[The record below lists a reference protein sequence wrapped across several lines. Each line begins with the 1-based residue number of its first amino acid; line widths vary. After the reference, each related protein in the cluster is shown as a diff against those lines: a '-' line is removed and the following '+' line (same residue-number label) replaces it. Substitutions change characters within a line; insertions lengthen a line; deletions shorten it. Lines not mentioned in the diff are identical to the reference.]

1 MEGYECFGS
10 TEGTRVRASVV
21 HLFVQSEYSLL
32 QSAVRLEPLVEQA
45 RRFGLQSLGL
55 ADDSVMYGTVPF
67 YQACKK
73 AGIHPVIGLQVWV
86 RSEEPQERNGRSF
99 VRATPSA
106 YRLVLLAE
114 NQTGYRNLVRLSTL
128 AQMNGTSGQP
138 MLTFDEVA
146 NHSEGVI
153 VLSGGHD
160 GEIDRLLARGEDERA
175 LGVLRRYREAFGPD
189 HFFLQL
195 EDHGQDDLALRKV
208 RARLLAFSRQESVS
222 LVAANRVLAVTADDT
237 RLIPMLEGIRDG
249 KTWSEVEKD
258 WSGYELTSPDV
269 MRERFADVPWALE
282 NARVIAQRCQVSFDF
297 GQLILPRFPLP
308 DGVEAADYL
317 RRLCE
322 KGAIQRYGRMT
333 SAVRERLAHELQV
346 IETMGFV
353 DYFLIVWDFMR
364 YARQHGIL
372 TGPGRGSAA
381 GSLVAYLLGITK
393 VDPLKY
399 HLLFERFLNP
409 ARISMPDIDID
420 FSTERRDE
428 VIRYVA
434 EKYGADRVAQIIT
447 FGTMAARA
455 AIRDVG
461 RVLGVNAGKIDRLAK
476 LVPAHSRLHE
486 LENDDGPF
494 RRLLDSDP
502 ELARVVAWAK
512 QIEGRP
518 RHTSTHAAGVVLAPG
533 PLTDWIPLQPGSEGL
548 ALTQYPMDVLET
560 LGFLKMDFLGLK
572 NLTIIEKTLR
582 SMARARE
589 PVPDLDRIP
598 DDDPDVYRMLS
609 AGETSGVFQLES
621 AGMRRVLQEMRPSCF
636 EDIVAVLALYR
647 PGPMEFISHYIDA
660 KHGRKAVTYP
670 HPSLEP
676 ILKDT
681 YGIIVYQE
689 QIMQIAAKMAGFS
702 LAEADLLRRAV
713 SKKQRDILDEQ
724 RQHFVDGCVR
734 MGYDRPVAERVY
746 DMIVRFASYGFN
758 RSHAVAYAV
767 IAYQTAYLKVH
778 APQHFMAALMSE
790 SIGQAD
796 KLYDYARQLRRQGIR
811 LLPPDVQKSGL
822 EFTVEG
828 RHIRYPLSGIKQVG
842 TQAAQ
847 AIVAARQ
854 EGPFEDLFDLC
865 ARVDLRVCNRRVLE
879 ALIQVGAM
887 DSLPGHRA
895 QLLMILD
902 EAMDWGARMQ
912 EEEIQPRLLTTA
924 MPKPDYPNVEPYSK
938 AEIWSLE
945 KEYLGFYL
953 SGHPLEAW
961 QSRLRAHGVHTIEAV
976 TVDRSS
982 RPVRVAGMLQ
992 QLRIVRTKKGEPMA
1006 FAELEDATGSI
1017 RLTMFPSVFRDWLG
1031 RIQEGQLFMIE
1042 GHWDNPEQRTLIVE
1056 RMKWL
1061 EEPVPTPTNPVYI
1074 RIPGTRSSPHILR
1087 QLKRVLLQHRGH
1099 QPVILYYEEKERAI
1113 QLGEA
1118 YGVND
1123 SPQLREA
1130 VERLL
1135 GTGTYVCKPK
1145 GATLS

>member
-1 MEGYECFGS
+1 M
-10 TEGTRVRASVV
+10 RPSVV

-32 QSAVRLEPLVEQA
+32 QSAARLEPLVEQA
-45 RRFGLQSLGL
+45 RQLGFTSLGL
-55 ADDSVMYGTVPF
+55 ADDSVMYGVVPF

-73 AGIHPVIGLQVWV
+73 AGIHPVIGLQVWMQPEG
-86 RSEEPQERNGRSF
+86 SAEMPAGRAA
-99 VRATPSA
+99 RLAH
-106 YRLVLLAE
+106 RLVLLAE
-114 NQTGYRNLVRLSTL
+114 NQAGYRSLVRLSTL
-128 AQMNGTSGQP
+128 AQMEGAAGRP
-138 MLTFDEVA
+138 VLTFDQLVA
-146 NHSEGVI
+146 HGEGII
-153 VLSGGHD
+153 VLSGGND
-160 GEIDRLLARGEDERA
+160 GEIAYRLARGEEEQA
-175 LGVLRRYREAFGPD
+175 LAVLRRYREAFGPD

-195 EDHGQDDLALRKV
+195 EDHGKADGQFRKV
-208 RARLLAFSRQESVS
+208 RSMLTSLSRKEGIS
-222 LVAANRVLAVTADDT
+222 LVAANRVLAVEARDT
-237 RLIPMLEGIRDG
+237 RLIPVLEGIREG

-258 WSGYELTSPDV
+258 WSGYELTPPDV

-282 NARVIAQRCQVSFDF
+282 NARVIAERCQVTFDF
-297 GQLILPRFPLP
+297 DQLILPRFPLP
-308 DGVEAADYL
+308 EGVQAADYL
-317 RRLCE
+317 RALCE
-322 KGAIQRYGRMT
+322 KGAVKRYGRILPE
-333 SAVRERLAHELQV
+333 VRQRLEKELAV
-346 IETMGFV
+346 IESMGFV

-364 YARQHGIL
+364 YARKQGIL

-399 HLLFERFLNP
+399 NLLFERFLNP

-434 EKYGADRVAQIIT
+434 EKYGTDRVAQIIT

-455 AIRDVG
+455 AVRDVG
-461 RVLGVNAGKIDRLAK
+461 RVFGVPPGKIDRLAK
-476 LVPAHSRLHE
+476 LIPAHTS
-486 LENDDGPF
+486 LEQLEQEDGPF
-494 RRLLDSDP
+494 RRLIDNDP
-502 ELARVVAWAK
+502 ELAHVVAWAK
-512 QIEGRP
+512 QIEGFP

-533 PLTDWIPLQPGSEGL
+533 PLTDWIPLQPGGDGL
-548 ALTQYPMDVLET
+548 ALTQYPMDVLES

-582 SMARARE
+582 SMARQNR
-589 PVPDLDRIP
+589 PPLDMDRLP
-598 DDDPDVYRMLS
+598 DDDPKVYRMLS
-609 AGETSGVFQLES
+609 AGDTSGVFQLES

-647 PGPMEFISHYIDA
+647 PGPMEFIPHYIQA
-660 KHGRKAVTYP
+660 KHGRRAVTYP

-689 QIMQIAAKMAGFS
+689 QIMQIAARMAGFS

-713 SKKQRDILDEQ
+713 SKKQRDVLDEQ

-734 MGYDRPVAERVY
+734 MGYDRQVAEQVY

-767 IAYQTAYLKVH
+767 IAYQTAYLKAHV
-778 APQHFMAALMSE
+778 PEHFMAALMSE

-796 KLYDYARQLRRQGIR
+796 KLHEYSRQLRQQGIR
-811 LLPPDVQKSGL
+811 LLPPDIQKSGL

-828 RHIRYPLSGIKQVG
+828 RDIRYPLSGIRQVG
-842 TQAAQ
+842 TQAVQ
-847 AIVAARQ
+847 AILEARK

-902 EAMDWGARMQ
+902 EAMAWGARMQ
-912 EEEIQPRLLTTA
+912 EEKTQPQLLTTA
-924 MPKPDYPNVEPYSK
+924 IPKPDYPNVAPYSP
-938 AEIWSLE
+938 AEAWRME

-953 SGHPLEAW
+953 TGHPLDPWRE
-961 QSRLRAHGVHTIEAV
+961 RLRARGIPTIGELQ
-976 TVDRSS
+976 SS
-982 RPVRVAGMLQ
+982 RTEKAGPVAGELQ

-1017 RLTMFPSVFRDWLG
+1017 RLTLFPSVFKDWLG
-1031 RIQEGQLFMIE
+1031 QLQEGQLYLVE
-1042 GHWDNPEQRTLIVE
+1042 GRWDNPEKRTMIVE
-1056 RMKWL
+1056 RIMPL
-1061 EEPVPTPTNPVYI
+1061 EEVAMNWPAPVYI
-1074 RIPGTRSSPHILR
+1074 RIPGPRSSPHALR
-1087 QLKRVLLQHRGH
+1087 QLKQLLLQHRGQ
-1099 QPVILYYEEKERAI
+1099 QPVILYYEEQGRAI

-1118 YGVND
+1118 YRVND
-1123 SPQLREA
+1123 SQPLREA

-1135 GTGTYVCKPK
+1135 GAGTYASGTK
-1145 GATLS
+1145 GGASM